1 MLCKFCHQEGKLI
14 EAHVIPRSF
23 FEIEPGNLPRVA
35 SNKNGVFPKRA
46 PAGIYDPQLVCENC
60 ERLFSRF
67 DDYAQRLLLTNREA
81 ANPIYLEKQ
90 AIAYVYEQYD
100 YKDLKLFFLSLLWR
114 VSEASHYFYQNIKLG
129 PHESQVRQALI
140 DSDPRDSDFY
150 GIVLAKF
157 PKPYGILDPHITRFE
172 GVRFCQIYLAE
183 YVTYIK
189 VDRQKMP
196 ESFQGLELSGERPLV
211 LLARDPAY
219 SKDTRLM
226 RSIVLK
232 DQRFIKRK

>member
-1 MLCKFCHQEGKLI
+1 VNCKPVPPPDEPARSFSKNEHRTLALQDWNTNLNLSKQNQRIGKMLCKFCHQEGKLI

-35 SNKNGVFPKRA
+35 SNKDGVFPKRA

-81 ANPIYLEKQ
+81 AKPIYLEKQ

-114 VSEASHYFYQNIKLG
+114 ASESSHCFYQHIKLG
-129 PHESQVRQALI
+129 PHEGDVSVC
-140 DSDPRDSDFY
+140 
-150 GIVLAKF
+150 V
-157 PKPYGILDPHITRFE
+157 
-172 GVRFCQIYLAE
+172 
-183 YVTYIK
+183 
-189 VDRQKMP
+189 
-196 ESFQGLELSGERPLV
+196 
-211 LLARDPAY
+211 
-219 SKDTRLM
+219 
-226 RSIVLK
+226 
-232 DQRFIKRK
+232 